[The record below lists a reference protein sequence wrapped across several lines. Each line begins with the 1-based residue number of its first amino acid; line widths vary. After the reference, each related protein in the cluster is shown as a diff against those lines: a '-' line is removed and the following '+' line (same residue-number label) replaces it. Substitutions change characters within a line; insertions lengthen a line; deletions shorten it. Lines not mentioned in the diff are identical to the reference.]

1 MTVSVYVCCLTG
13 KWSPLTPPQQQIA
26 HTAWASHLLSDK
38 SLLSAL
44 IVYQCPQLPS
54 LPLSQLCFFSPH
66 LFLTFPCSRSL
77 IQHCIRGYRV
87 HSAPQPRGIFFFSF
101 LFSSHFP
108 TFLSF
113 SSFLH
118 SPPFPLSHYD
128 TGTCRTGCNVSPCKH
143 TLSIHF
149 TSTSFSFSHL
159 VIFLSAHIFS
169 LRCHL
174 IETPEVCLSAC
185 IKWILCHRVQILN
198 INNIPLC
205 VAWVSEHWLHFL
217 MNLILIWGFAD
228 QITQPRCLNN
238 MLLLS
243 ANLEIY
249 SDLYIHTI

>member
-1 MTVSVYVCCLTG
+1 MS
-13 KWSPLTPPQQQIA
+13 S
-26 HTAWASHLLSDK
+26 AS
-38 SLLSAL
+38 
-44 IVYQCPQLPS
+44 
-54 LPLSQLCFFSPH
+54 FSPFVTA
-66 LFLTFPCSRSL
+66 L
-77 IQHCIRGYRV
+77 
-87 HSAPQPRGIFFFSF
+87 FFFSTPFFDLPLLPFSHTALYSRLQSTFGSTASRHFLF

-118 SPPFPLSHYD
+118 FPPFPLSHYD

-159 VIFLSAHIFS
+159 VIFPSAHIFS

-205 VAWVSEHWLHFL
+205 VAWVSEH
-217 MNLILIWGFAD
+217 
-228 QITQPRCLNN
+228 
-238 MLLLS
+238 
-243 ANLEIY
+243 
-249 SDLYIHTI
+249 